1 MTVKELAKKIYA
13 DNVAKGY
20 DGHDKYLS
28 RLMIITEICEAVEAI
43 RKDYISYLMDYKR
56 CKHNDGDDC
65 GFLYDKIIHHSL
77 IDELADIMIRSLDY
91 MERFAVDI
99 NGEAVTGNL
108 SHLFQTSISATS
120 EILNI
125 EELNLEETAEIIT
138 CCIGDVFGDD
148 DGCFL
153 SGVMP
158 LAPILAAKYK
168 LSIADLEYVINEKIE
183 YNKSSKKKAF

>member
-1 MTVKELAKKIYA
+1 MTIKELAKTIYA

-28 RLMIITEICEAVEAI
+28 RLMILTEISEAIEAI
-43 RKDYISYLMDYKR
+43 RKDKVAYLDIYKR
-56 CKHNDGDDC
+56 AKRATKVS
-65 GFLYDKIIHHSL
+65 YYEKYIHHTM

-91 MERFAVDI
+91 MERFAVDLD
-99 NGEAVTGNL
+99 GEAVTGNL
-108 SHLFQTSISATS
+108 SHLFQVSISETS
-120 EILNI
+120 EIWNI
-125 EELNLEETAEIIT
+125 EELTLEETAEIIA

-148 DGCFL
+148 DVCFL

-183 YNKSSKKKAF
+183 YNKSSIKKSF